1 MNQISKTKV
10 EALFSSGKDI
20 FPESESAFLFDQ
32 RHYGE
37 GEVAKMKRWR
47 EGETIAEEV
56 I

>member
-1 MNQISKTKV
+1 LNQV
-10 EALFSSGKDI
+10 EALISSGKRGI
-20 FPESESAFLFDQ
+20 FPESESAFPFDQ